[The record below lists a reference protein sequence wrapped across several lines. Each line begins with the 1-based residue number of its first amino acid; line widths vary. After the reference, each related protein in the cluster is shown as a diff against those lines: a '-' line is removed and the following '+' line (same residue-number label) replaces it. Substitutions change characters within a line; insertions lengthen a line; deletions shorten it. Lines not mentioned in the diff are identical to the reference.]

1 MTGPGFLWPRRM
13 GALME
18 QVKAAGKALKVFIS
32 YGHDDKC
39 AAHPA
44 GRLTQERICVKL
56 CEALKDRGHS
66 PWIDRDGIKERDDWR
81 VEILKGLSDTDV
93 VLACVSKRSLRS
105 GSVCHEELKLSGG
118 AGGENI
124 AKILPVLLEP
134 EGELSE
140 GEVSIPRWLADREW
154 FDLSGWKSW
163 EKEDDPAFQDWFVK
177 RTDLLFSVLE
187 SKGYEE
193 YSREINRLRTILR
206 PAVDT
211 MRQSALSEHPFLGRK
226 WLEEKIQCW
235 LADENGKKVC
245 FLSGEPGTGKSAYAY
260 HFSAFNPTVAAAMYF
275 CAGHKRENDPV
286 NIIRTLAYL
295 LAVRIPQYRYG
306 LLNDISTVKVSL
318 EEQSPQELFE
328 TLIRRPLIETIDGGH
343 ETMVIVLDGLDEC
356 ANRGDKNEAV
366 KVLLGKA
373 GLLPGWLRI
382 LAVSQNVPEVTSC
395 LPDHETVCFPSDTGD
410 NENNRDIAAYCEK
423 RVGSKFGSDP
433 NWEAVRETLVRRSR
447 GSFLYAEMICDMMKQ
462 EDQLR
467 IPENYPGLNSIFEQ
481 WFDRSFG
488 NSAEY
493 QSHYRAAMSCITG
506 APEPLPKVELKVLF
520 EWTDTEV
527 DCFIRKTRSQMRLD
541 ISGYAFT
548 KEERQKK
555 DAVTLQI
562 AHTFVAEWLKDNE
575 KNPSYYTSPLDG
587 CRLMADHYD
596 TIRKEKGVSALSTY
610 EVVLLPELR
619 KTNLGTQEWRQ
630 LGEDTEFLKRYR
642 KEGDTCALWGKSYE
656 ARQIYEGGIALLKTA
671 SRVPERG
678 KLLADFYS
686 SLGDLCENEGSLTE
700 AAGWYEKAERILADP
715 LNGNLAGGAGY
726 MPTAGKR
733 YAIACG
739 NLANVLMLQG
749 DVFRALKYWESAK
762 ENYEKAQKEE
772 RSAADWQNLAK
783 IYLGMAETRK
793 ISGNFTEAQKYD
805 TKALKCL
812 KQLYK
817 LETTAEVSLCLSE
830 ACSSLGRMKNS
841 GGEVSEAERYLY
853 QALHWAREAHER
865 RSSIAEKQNLI
876 SVHFRRGMFA
886 LEQEK
891 PEEAIKEF
899 EESLHFSEEVV
910 LLRGNPFDRWT
921 QVRILAQNARA
932 CQLCGDIPK
941 AGSLYENAVSKAKE
955 IVRRFGT
962 LAGKEQMLEIYKSY
976 LNFLVQCASEKKHEG
991 LAETPWQQ
999 GDSVCRWESKE
1010 KPAEATETC
1019 RQQEDSVFPYDSE
1032 KELAE
1037 IADTRW
1043 QQEEFDSSCRRD
1055 GTLVQV
1061 TNEALELAK
1070 DLAAARG
1077 TVKDNWTLQLLE
1089 DLNLHLKHT
1098 GNDRNSFQE
1107 KEKAVWN
1114 NFKKRYLSAG
1124 SGWEAAN

>member
-1 MTGPGFLWPRRM
+1 MKKD
-13 GALME
+13 
-18 QVKAAGKALKVFIS
+18 KAAGKALKIFIS

-44 GRLTQERICVKL
+44 GQLTQERICVKL
-56 CEALKDRGHS
+56 CEALKGRGHS
-66 PWIDRDGIKERDDWR
+66 PWIDREEIQERDDWR
-81 VEILKGLSDTDV
+81 VEILEGLSDTDV

-105 GSVCHEELKLSGG
+105 GSVCHNELKLSGG

-154 FDLSGWKSW
+154 FDLSGWKRW
-163 EKEDDPAFQDWFVK
+163 EREDDPAFQDWFVK

-193 YSREINRLRTILR
+193 YSRDSSRLRTILR
-206 PAVDT
+206 PAADA
-211 MRQSALSEHPFLGRK
+211 MRQDELSTHPFIGRE
-226 WLEEKIQCW
+226 WLDEKIRRW

-275 CAGHKRENDPV
+275 WAGHKRENDPV

-295 LAVRIPQYRYG
+295 LAIRIPQYRYG
-306 LLNDISTVKVSL
+306 LLNDSSIAKVTL

-328 TLIRRPLIETIDGGH
+328 TLLCRPLIATIDGGH

-356 ANRGDKNEAV
+356 ANRGEKNEAI
-366 KVLLGKA
+366 KVLLGNA
-373 GLLPGWLRI
+373 SRLPGWLRI

-395 LPDHETVCFPSDTGD
+395 LPDHEMICFPSDTGD
-410 NENNRDIAAYCEK
+410 NENNRDIAVYCEK

-433 NWEAVRETLVRRSR
+433 EWEAVRETLVRKSQ
-447 GSFLYAEMICDMMKQ
+447 GSFLYAEMICDMIQQ
-462 EDQLR
+462 EDHLR

-493 QSHYRAAMSCITG
+493 QSDYREAMSCITG

-520 EWTDTEV
+520 GWQDAEV
-527 DCFIRKTRSQMRLD
+527 DRFIRKIRSQMRLD

-587 CRLMADHYD
+587 CRIMADHYD

-610 EVVLLPELR
+610 EVVLLPELL
-619 KTNLGTQEWRQ
+619 KKNQGTQEWQQ
-630 LGEDTEFLKRYR
+630 LGEDVEFLKRYR

-656 ARQIYEGGIALLKTA
+656 ARQIYEGGIALLMAA

-686 SLGDLCENEGSLTE
+686 SLGDLCENEGSLVE

-715 LNGNLAGGAGY
+715 LNENPAGGEGY
-726 MPTAGKR
+726 TPAAGKR

-749 DVFRALKYWESAK
+749 DVFRSMKYWESAK
-762 ENYEKAQKEE
+762 EKYEKAQKEE

-783 IYLGMAETRK
+783 IYLGMAEVRK
-793 ISGNFTEAQKYD
+793 ISGNFTEAQKYY
-805 TKALKCL
+805 TKALKWL
-812 KQLYK
+812 KK
-817 LETTAEVSLCLSE
+817 LNRSESTAEVSLSLSE
-830 ACSSLGRMKNS
+830 TCSLLGRMKS
-841 GGEVSEAERYLY
+841 SRGEVSEAERYLS
-853 QALHWAREAHER
+853 QALYWAREAHGR

-876 SVHFRRGMFA
+876 SVHFRRGMLA

-891 PEEAIKEF
+891 LEEAIKEF
-899 EESLHFSEEVV
+899 EESLRFSEEVV

-941 AGSLYENAVSKAKE
+941 AGSLYENAVSKSKE
-955 IVRRFGT
+955 ILGRFGT
-962 LAGKEQMLEIYKSY
+962 LSGKEQMLEIYKSY
-976 LNFLVQCASEKKHEG
+976 LDYLVQCASEKKHEG
-991 LAETPWQQ
+991 LAETCWQQ
-999 GDSVCRWESKE
+999 GDSDDRCKSKE
-1010 KPAEATETC
+1010 KPAEATEPR
-1019 RQQEDSVFPYDSE
+1019 RQQEDSVFQYDSE

-1037 IADTRW
+1037 MADTCW
-1043 QQEEFDSSCRRD
+1043 QQKDFGSSCKRE

-1061 TNEALELAK
+1061 TKEAIELAK

-1089 DLNLHLKHT
+1089 DLQLHLNA
-1098 GNDRNSFQE
+1098 GNDRTSFLE

-1114 NFKKRYLSAG
+1114 NFKQRYLSAG
-1124 SGWEAAN
+1124 SGWEVAN